1 MIQAALRASRPK
13 QWSKNILVFA
23 APGAAGVLDNASS
36 LANAFVAFV
45 AISLAASGT
54 YLWNDVL
61 DVEADRNHPTKCRRP
76 IASGALS
83 LRAGQVLGTLFLI
96 SGIGVAFIPD
106 WRCGLAVVLYVTLT
120 SSYSTFFK
128 HQPVLDLM
136 AVASGFVLRA
146 IAGAEA
152 TRVDMSNWFLL
163 CVSFGALFIV
173 SGKRFAEIREVGTGN
188 HSTRSTLS
196 AYTPDYLRTV
206 VSVSLGST
214 VVTYCLWAFSTK
226 ELSGSTWP
234 FYELTIVPMLAA
246 LLRYLLALDQGRGA
260 APEEIFLA
268 DRTIQ
273 ILGMVWATIFCL
285 GVYIS

>member
-106 WRCGLAVVLYVTLT
+106 LRCGLAVVLYVTLT

>member
-76 IASGALS
+76 IASGELS

-106 WRCGLAVVLYVTLT
+106 LRCGLAVVLYVTLT

-196 AYTPDYLRTV
+196 VYTPDYLRTV

>member
-76 IASGALS
+76 IASGELS

-106 WRCGLAVVLYVTLT
+106 LRCGLAVVLYVTLT

>member
-1 MIQAALRASRPK
+1 MIQAALHASRPK

>member
-1 MIQAALRASRPK
+1 MIQAALHASRPK

-23 APGAAGVLDNASS
+23 APGAAGVLDNSSS